1 LFLSR
6 LHPKKGVEHLI
17 DAARLLQDRGRPHQ
31 VLIAGTGPEDY
42 ERVLRDLVRRRGIE
56 GLVSFLGMV
65 VGEDKIS
72 LYQASTV
79 FALPTS
85 QENFGFVFYEA
96 LAAGC
101 PVITTRGVDTW
112 PELARAGATII
123 DQDARQL
130 ADAIDH
136 ITRDREQREQLGTRG
151 RGWVLE
157 NLDPASLTHRYA
169 EFYARATT

>member
-1 LFLSR
+1 
-6 LHPKKGVEHLI
+6 
-17 DAARLLQDRGRPHQ
+17 
-31 VLIAGTGPEDY
+31 
-42 ERVLRDLVRRRGIE
+42 
-56 GLVSFLGMV
+56 M
-65 VGEDKIS
+65 
-72 LYQASTV
+72 
-79 FALPTS
+79 
-85 QENFGFVFYEA
+85 
-96 LAAGC
+96 
-101 PVITTRGVDTW
+101 

-136 ITRDREQREQLGTRG
+136 ITRDRGQREQLGARG